1 LFKTQNTC
9 LTATA
14 ITAGSYTVTT
24 VDGTEIPFPICAENG
39 TGATAGEWYV
49 FTAIVNGVANVTTD
63 LPANSGG
70 DTRVHI
76 YTGTCGSLVCVGG
89 NDDVDFGGGN
99 LYSDF
104 TWDVSNGTSYF
115 IAFDDRYSPAGFDF
129 DLTET
134 AVTCPSGLPLTEDFE
149 SSNQFIGCY
158 IVEDTDG
165 NGISWV
171 QQNLDLDGNLIDED
185 FATNGTNFNIPKN
198 DWLFS
203 PPITLV
209 SGTDY
214 TISFKYNGL
223 DSSPPNNADESLE
236 VVFIDATSSSG
247 NILATL
253 FTQTGIVQTG
263 AYEELETM
271 ATTQIINYTST
282 ASGTYYLAFHTTSPK
297 KSGFLL
303 LFEYSVDQTLGV
315 NNLETNTFKHSYNC
329 DFDILTLESSNL
341 NIDSIEL
348 YNILGQQDLNRNLS
362 QTRETINL
370 SLLKDG
376 IYIAKV
382 NIEGN
387 TQTLKLLKN

>member
-1 LFKTQNTC
+1 MKKITFIFICINYCLKAQNTC

-14 ITAGSYTVTT
+14 ITAGSYT
-24 VDGTEIPFPICAENG
+24 
-39 TGATAGEWYV
+39 
-49 FTAIVNGVANVTTD
+49 VTTD

-104 TWDVSNGTSYF
+104 TWDVSIGTSYF

-171 QQNLDLDGNLIDED
+171 QQNLDLDGDLIDED

-198 DWLFS
+198 D
-203 PPITLV
+203 
-209 SGTDY
+209 
-214 TISFKYNGL
+214 
-223 DSSPPNNADESLE
+223 
-236 VVFIDATSSSG
+236 
-247 NILATL
+247 
-253 FTQTGIVQTG
+253 
-263 AYEELETM
+263 
-271 ATTQIINYTST
+271 
-282 ASGTYYLAFHTTSPK
+282 
-297 KSGFLL
+297 
-303 LFEYSVDQTLGV
+303 
-315 NNLETNTFKHSYNC
+315 
-329 DFDILTLESSNL
+329 
-341 NIDSIEL
+341 
-348 YNILGQQDLNRNLS
+348 
-362 QTRETINL
+362 
-370 SLLKDG
+370 
-376 IYIAKV
+376 
-382 NIEGN
+382 
-387 TQTLKLLKN
+387 